1 MIPPLMMCKQ
11 MLINDIKNKFTELAP
26 NKEVSYNTTASKKVS
41 LNFKFF
47 SQVHFSCR
55 NVYRHLDLTYSL

>member
-26 NKEVSYNTTASKKVS
+26 NKEISYNTMPCKKS
-41 LNFKFF
+41 YLNFECFF
-47 SQVHFSCR
+47 KVCFLYR

>member
-11 MLINDIKNKFTELAP
+11 MLINDIKSKFTELAP
-26 NKEVSYNTTASKKVS
+26 NKEILYNTTASKKGY

-47 SQVHFSCR
+47 SAVM
-55 NVYRHLDLTYSL
+55 YIDT

>member
-1 MIPPLMMCKQ
+1 MMCKQ
-11 MLINDIKNKFTELAP
+11 MLINDIKSKFTELAP
-26 NKEVSYNTTASKKVS
+26 NKEVSYNTTASKKGC

-47 SQVHFSCR
+47 SQVCR

>member
-26 NKEVSYNTTASKKVS
+26 NIEILYNTMQSKKS
-41 LNFKFF
+41 FLDFECFF
-47 SQVHFSCR
+47 QDCFLFTVM
-55 NVYRHLDLTYSL
+55 YTDT

>member
-26 NKEVSYNTTASKKVS
+26 NKEISNNTIPSKNVILI
-41 LNFKFF
+41 LN
-47 SQVHFSCR
+47 VLLLYP
-55 NVYRHLDLTYSL
+55 NVYRHLDPTYSL